1 MPHHW
6 IAVVNSVNSW
16 FYQTRDDWRTRARNH
31 KPRCRSQVSE
41 LADSC
46 AENNRFHKKFL
57 MFQNIHRINYCQR
70 PCWEKLLRVC
80 YQVSH
85 QVTATPWK
93 EFQLAGA
100 SRGEFPTQAAA
111 PGPEPGTATVSRAG
125 AVTRVFKFHERPD
138 YIHIV
143 QGPPDSW
150 TGHGAEGGSGYW
162 ITLKTWINVHTSADK
177 WHSRHDHLSIDI
189 STRTFTWQKFSVFE
203 YVCLDLWT
211 DEDSHIDLGNTCTF

>member
-1 MPHHW
+1 ML
-6 IAVVNSVNSW
+6 IGGSIV
-16 FYQTRDDWRTRARNH
+16 
-31 KPRCRSQVSE
+31 
-41 LADSC
+41 
-46 AENNRFHKKFL
+46 
-57 MFQNIHRINYCQR
+57 R

-143 QGPPDSW
+143 QGPGRQTHGLGTELREGVD
-150 TGHGAEGGSGYW
+150 TG
-162 ITLKTWINVHTSADK
+162 
-177 WHSRHDHLSIDI
+177 
-189 STRTFTWQKFSVFE
+189 
-203 YVCLDLWT
+203 
-211 DEDSHIDLGNTCTF
+211 